1 MTISTASSVSEASFS
16 ACSACARAA
25 ETSAW
30 NAASRARSASKYA
43 LPARMSGLT
52 TGLPLA
58 ATCLISGSAY
68 LMRHVCAC
76 WMTVSRFAVLGAGS
90 AVTSLR
96 RVVIVLCSAA
106 RPSVY
111 GARKSCWPLSA

>member
-1 MTISTASSVSEASFS
+1 
-16 ACSACARAA
+16 
-25 ETSAW
+25 
-30 NAASRARSASKYA
+30 
-43 LPARMSGLT
+43 MSGLT

-76 WMTVSRFAVLGAGS
+76 WMTVSRFAALGAGS
-90 AVTSLR
+90 AVTSVR
-96 RVVIVLCSAA
+96 RVVIALCSAA